1 MGLSPAGADTVL
13 ELQSGAVQI
22 VIKSKS
28 PLPDQAG
35 AFPCCSQL
43 RVTGMG
49 VSHLKIRGEEMPVE
63 ETCYATPPLF
73 FAFEDYVLLVRTTDG
88 TPVSVEHD
96 DPGIRDKIHPLTDSG
111 DLLGGIVR
119 FDGSIGFSHLDI
131 FCHGEKQVTV
141 SLEVFP
147 SRIAY
152 QADYRNMLRDISAL
166 SGLVPD
172 SIRLAFAG
180 FRDALNALPPRHR
193 LFAQLGKKLARRT
206 TRHPD
211 AVIKAPTARSTP
223 ENRFTSFLL
232 KDTVE
237 NLKVFRDRWLRCAGE
252 PEVLQD
258 IDTMLSELNRLT
270 GTLRVGLTGDLPEV
284 SDLAPAYRALYQ
296 AYQQMQRILVVHG
309 DVFRLSVRDIAQL
322 YGYWCFLTL
331 VSILKEKCQLG
342 GQDVIRTEPD
352 GITVALEIG
361 KLSQVTFRHL
371 ADGKSIVLSCRPGE
385 SETVITLEKQGG
397 IPGKFLFLAG
407 YRTDFPGSGPAEC
420 DLQALRCC
428 RDGLLFDGDTP
439 ERFLFDRDRFAAFVL
454 FPGEDAQEPDT
465 NALPFLPGTT
475 KTVEALLSQW
485 LAASV
490 EPAFAPLPPEAEME
504 LGKTDWS
511 VRDVLVGSLGSQAQL
526 ADNLRRA
533 YYYVPARTLPD
544 ADLPIRYIAL
554 YQSRNLFGADAG
566 IRYYGRVSCHKSV
579 LRKQI
584 DFPLS
589 RNNPDELYYAFR
601 VESWR
606 TLPSPM
612 EIRDEGVSGPKF
624 TNLFLLEHSAQSFE
638 LFHIHSEWEFR
649 LMAAIRHALSQSG
662 GEYRIDDAHTLAV
675 VDGFFVLMD
684 TGGEILGRIPVGSFH
699 HSPGSTFRQLKQM
712 LPHSTPPRQEN
723 KL

>member
-13 ELQSGAVQI
+13 ELQSEKI
-22 VIKSKS
+22 HIILKSKH

-35 AFPCCSQL
+35 AFPCCSRL

-49 VSHLKIRGEEMPVE
+49 VSHVKIRGEEMPVG

-73 FAFEDYVLLVRTTDG
+73 FASQDYALLVRTTDG

-96 DPGIRDKIHPLTDSG
+96 DPGIRDNIRPLTDSG
-111 DLLGGIVR
+111 DLLGGMIR
-119 FDGSIGFSHLDI
+119 LDGSTGFSHLEI
-131 FCHGEKQVTV
+131 FCHGEKQLTI

-172 SIRLAFAG
+172 RIQTAFAG
-180 FRDALNALPPRHR
+180 FRDALKALPPRHR

-206 TRHPD
+206 IRHPD
-211 AVIKAPTARSTP
+211 AVVKAPARSTP
-223 ENRFTSFLL
+223 ENQFTSFVL

-237 NLKVFRDRWLRCAGE
+237 NLKVFRDLWLRCAGE

-258 IDTMLSELNRLT
+258 IDTMLSELTRLT
-270 GTLRVGLTGDLPEV
+270 GTLNLGDSGNLPEV
-284 SDLAPAYRALYQ
+284 SDLPPAYRALYR

-309 DVFRLSVRDIAQL
+309 DVFRLSTRDIVQL
-322 YGYWCFLTL
+322 YGYWCFLAL
-331 VSILKEKCQLG
+331 VSILKEKCQLVDR
-342 GQDVIRTEPD
+342 DVIRAEPD
-352 GITVALEIG
+352 GITVALEPG
-361 KLSQVTFRHL
+361 KLSQLTFRHP
-371 ADGKSIVLSCRPGE
+371 ADGKSILLSCRPGK

-397 IPGKFLFLAG
+397 IPGKLLFLAG
-407 YRTDFPGSGPAEC
+407 YRTDFPGSGPTEC
-420 DLQALRCC
+420 DLQTLRCW
-428 RDGLLFDGDTP
+428 RDALLFGGDTP
-439 ERFLFDRDRFAAFVL
+439 ERFLFDRNRFAAFVL
-454 FPGEDAQEPDT
+454 FPGEAAQESYP
-465 NALPFLPGTT
+465 NALPFLPG
-475 KTVEALLSQW
+475 EALLSQW

-490 EPAFAPLPPEAEME
+490 EPAFAPLPPETETE
-504 LGKTDWS
+504 LGKTDWG

-526 ADNLRRA
+526 ADNLRRT
-533 YYYVPARTLPD
+533 YYYVPARALPD
-544 ADLPIRYIAL
+544 GDLPIRYIAL
-554 YQSRNLFGADAG
+554 YQSRNLFGPDAG
-566 IRYYGRVSCHKSV
+566 IRYYGRVSCRKPV

-606 TLPSPM
+606 TLPAPM
-612 EIRDEGVSGPKF
+612 EIRDEGVNGPKF

-638 LFHIHSEWEFR
+638 LFQIHSQWEFR

-675 VDGFFVLMD
+675 VEESLVLMD
-684 TGGEILGRIPVGSFH
+684 TDGELLGRVPVSSFH
-699 HSPGSTFRQLKQM
+699 RSPGSAFRQLRQM
-712 LPHSTPPRQEN
+712 LPNSTARQEN

>member
-13 ELQSGAVQI
+13 ELQSENIHI
-22 VIKSKS
+22 VLKSKH

-35 AFPCCSQL
+35 AFPCCSRL

-49 VSHLKIRGEEMPVE
+49 VSHVKIRGEEMPAE

-73 FAFEDYVLLVRTTDG
+73 FASQDYALLVRSTDG
-88 TPVSVEHD
+88 TPVSAQHENPD
-96 DPGIRDKIHPLTDSG
+96 IRDNIRPLTDSG
-111 DLLGGIVR
+111 DLLGGMIR
-119 FDGSIGFSHLDI
+119 FDGSIGFSHLEI
-131 FCHGEKQVTV
+131 FCHGEKQVTL

-172 SIRLAFAG
+172 RIRPAFAG
-180 FRDALNALPPRHR
+180 FRDALKALPPRHR

-206 TRHPD
+206 ARHPD
-211 AVIKAPTARSTP
+211 AVVKAPARSTP
-223 ENRFTSFLL
+223 ENQFTSFVL
-232 KDTVE
+232 KNAAE
-237 NLKVFRDRWLRCAGE
+237 NLVAFRDCWLRCAGD

-258 IDTMLSELNRLT
+258 IDTMLEDLNRLT
-270 GTLRVGLTGDLPEV
+270 GTLSPGDAGNLPEV

-296 AYQQMQRILVVHG
+296 ACQQLRRILVVHG
-309 DVFRLSVRDIAQL
+309 DVFRLSTRDIAQL

-331 VSILKEKCQLG
+331 VSILKEKCQLVDR
-342 GQDVIRTEPD
+342 DVIRAEPD
-352 GITVALEIG
+352 GITVALEPG
-361 KLSQVTFRHL
+361 ELSQVTFRHP
-371 ADGKSIVLSCRPGE
+371 ADGKSILLSCRPGK

-397 IPGKFLFLAG
+397 IPGKLLFLAG

-420 DLQALRCC
+420 DLRALRCR
-428 RDGLLFDGDTP
+428 RDALLFGEDTP
-439 ERFLFDRDRFAAFVL
+439 QRFLFDRDRFAAFVL
-454 FPGEDAQEPDT
+454 FPGEAAQESYP

-475 KTVEALLSQW
+475 EAVEALLSQW

-490 EPAFAPLPPEAEME
+490 EPAFAPLPPEVEAE
-504 LGKTDWS
+504 LSKTDLG

-526 ADNLRRA
+526 ADNLRRT
-533 YYYVPARTLPD
+533 YYYVPARALPD
-544 ADLPIRYIAL
+544 GDLPIRYIAL
-554 YQSRNLFGADAG
+554 YQSRNLFGPDAG
-566 IRYYGRVSCHKSV
+566 IRYYGRVSCRKPV

-612 EIRDEGVSGPKF
+612 EIRDEGVNGPKF

-638 LFHIHSEWEFR
+638 LFQIHSQGEFR
-649 LMAAIRHALSQSG
+649 LMAAIRYALSQSG
-662 GEYRIDDAHTLAV
+662 GEYRIDDSHALAV
-675 VDGFFVLMD
+675 ADESLILMD
-684 TGGEILGRIPVGSFH
+684 TDGEILGKVPVSSFH
-699 HSPGSTFRQLKQM
+699 RSPGSAFRQLKGM
-712 LPHSTPPRQEN
+712 LPHATPRQEN

>member
-13 ELQSGAVQI
+13 ELQAGAVQI
-22 VIKSKS
+22 VIKSKH

-49 VSHLKIRGEEMPVE
+49 VSHVKIRGEEMPVE

-73 FAFEDYVLLVRTTDG
+73 FASQDYALLVRTTDG
-88 TPVSVEHD
+88 TPVSARHD
-96 DPGIRDKIHPLTDSG
+96 DPGVRDNIRPLTDSG
-111 DLLGGIVR
+111 DLLGGMVS
-119 FDGSIGFSHLDI
+119 FAGSIGFSHLDI

-141 SLEVFP
+141 ALEVFP
-147 SRIAY
+147 SRIPY
-152 QADYRNMLRDISAL
+152 QADYRNMLRDISEL

-172 SIRLAFAG
+172 RIRLAFAG

-206 TRHPD
+206 VRHPD
-211 AVIKAPTARSTP
+211 AVVKAPAVKSTP
-223 ENRFTSFLL
+223 ENQFTSFVL
-232 KDTVE
+232 KNTAE
-237 NLKVFRDRWLRCAGE
+237 NLEAFRDCWLRCAGE

-270 GTLRVGLTGDLPEV
+270 GTLNLGDTGNLPEV

-296 AYQQMQRILVVHG
+296 AYQQMQRILVIHG
-309 DVFRLSVRDIAQL
+309 DVFRLSTRDIAQL

-331 VSILKEKCQLG
+331 VSILKEKCQLV
-342 GQDVIRTEPD
+342 GQDVIRREPD
-352 GITVALEIG
+352 GITVALEPG
-361 KLSQVTFRHL
+361 KLSQLTFRHP
-371 ADGKSIVLSCRPGE
+371 ADGKTIVLSCRPGK

-397 IPGKFLFLAG
+397 IPGKLLFLAG

-420 DLQALRCC
+420 DLQALRCR

-439 ERFLFDRDRFAAFVL
+439 QRFLFDRDRFAAFVL
-454 FPGEDAQEPDT
+454 FPGEAAQEPGT
-465 NALPFLPGTT
+465 PALPFLPGTT
-475 KTVEALLSQW
+475 EAVETLLSQW

-490 EPAFAPLPPEAEME
+490 EPAFAPLPPEVEQE

-526 ADNLRRA
+526 ADNLRRT

-544 ADLPIRYIAL
+544 GDLPIRYIAL
-554 YQSRNLFGADAG
+554 YQSRNLFGPDAG
-566 IRYYGRVSCHKSV
+566 IRYYGRVSCRKPV

-601 VESWR
+601 VETWR
-606 TLPSPM
+606 TLPAPI
-612 EIRDEGVSGPKF
+612 EIRDEGVNGPRF

-638 LFHIHSEWEFR
+638 LFHIHSQREFR

-662 GEYRIDDAHTLAV
+662 GEYRIDDSHALAV
-675 VDGFFVLMD
+675 VDESFVLMD
-684 TGGEILGRIPVGSFH
+684 TDGEILGRVPVSSFRR
-699 HSPGSTFRQLKQM
+699 SPGSTFRQLKGM
-712 LPHSTPPRQEN
+712 LPHSTARQEN

>member
-13 ELQSGAVQI
+13 ELQSEKI
-22 VIKSKS
+22 HIILKSKH

-35 AFPCCSQL
+35 AFPCCSRL

-49 VSHLKIRGEEMPVE
+49 VSHVKIRGEEMPVE

-73 FAFEDYVLLVRTTDG
+73 FASQDYALLVRTTDG
-88 TPVSVEHD
+88 APVSVEHD
-96 DPGIRDKIHPLTDSG
+96 DPGVRDNIRPLTDSG
-111 DLLGGIVR
+111 DLLGGMIR
-119 FDGSIGFSHLDI
+119 LDGSIGFSHLEI
-131 FCHGEKQVTV
+131 FCHRKKQVTL

-147 SRIAY
+147 SRIDY

-180 FRDALNALPPRHR
+180 FRDALNALPPRRR
-193 LFAQLGKKLARRT
+193 LLAQLGKKLARRAV
-206 TRHPD
+206 RHPD
-211 AVIKAPTARSTP
+211 AAIKAPARNTP
-223 ENRFTSFLL
+223 EKRLTCFLL
-232 KDTVE
+232 KDTIS
-237 NLKVFRDRWLRCAGE
+237 NLEDFRDCWLRCAGE
-252 PEVLQD
+252 PEVLQE

-270 GTLRVGLTGDLPEV
+270 DTLNPGDAGVLPEV

-309 DVFRLSVRDIAQL
+309 DVFRLSTRDIAQL

-331 VSILKEKCQLG
+331 VSILKEKCQLV
-342 GQDVIRTEPD
+342 GQDVIRSEPD
-352 GITVALEIG
+352 GITVALEPG
-361 KLSQVTFRHL
+361 KLSQVTFRHP
-371 ADGKSIVLSCRPGE
+371 ADGKSIVLSCRPGK

-397 IPGKFLFLAG
+397 IPGKLLFLAG

-420 DLQALRCC
+420 DLHALRCC
-428 RDGLLFDGDTP
+428 RDALLFDEDTP
-439 ERFLFDRDRFAAFVL
+439 QRFLFDRDRFAAFVL
-454 FPGEDAQEPDT
+454 FPGEAAQEPGT
-465 NALPFLPGTT
+465 PALPFLPGTT
-475 KTVEALLSQW
+475 EAVEALLSQW

-490 EPAFAPLPPEAEME
+490 EPAFAPLLPEVEQE
-504 LGKTDWS
+504 LGKIDWG

-526 ADNLRRA
+526 ADNLRRT
-533 YYYVPARTLPD
+533 YYYVPVRALPD

-554 YQSRNLFGADAG
+554 YQSRNLFGPEAG
-566 IRYYGRVSCHKSV
+566 IRYYGRVSCRKPV

-606 TLPSPM
+606 TLPSPI
-612 EIRDEGVSGPKF
+612 EIRDEGVNGPKF

-638 LFHIHSEWEFR
+638 LFQIHSQWEFR

-662 GEYRIDDAHTLAV
+662 GEYRIDDTHILAV
-675 VDGFFVLMD
+675 VEESLVLMD
-684 TGGEILGRIPVGSFH
+684 TDGELLGRVPVSSFH
-699 HSPGSTFRQLKQM
+699 RSPGSAFRQLKGR
-712 LPHSTPPRQEN
+712 LPHATPRQEN